1 VDLIYSLLSAR
12 YGRGRGTGRLVED
25 LAEHFGFWPAVGIV
39 FGGVILITVVSR
51 WLKSGDA
58 PHANARAQEPE
69 HHQTMLPPLPDRDG
83 PPQLNG

>member
-12 YGRGRGTGRLVED
+12 YGRGRGTGRLIEA
-25 LAEHFGFWPAVGIV
+25 LAEHFGFWPALGIV
-39 FGGVILITVVSR
+39 VGGIVVITIVSS

-58 PHANARAQEPE
+58 PQANATAQDPE

-83 PPQLNG
+83 PPRFNG